1 MISHILL
8 WVYIGISIAVSG
20 CILTMPEKESP
31 KWERLSC
38 GPHESASTNPAQTI
52 GIHGV
57 VFEMEMAIL
66 KDGQIIYRKSDRK
79 VEKK

>member
-1 MISHILL
+1 MISNILL
-8 WVYIGISIAVSG
+8 WVCLACCG

-57 VFEMEMAIL
+57 VFEMDMAIL